1 MLNLLAQIFIKNRDN
16 VSDPKVRTAYGMLC
30 GGLGIALN
38 FLLCALKLTAGIL
51 GNSVAITA
59 DAMNN
64 LSDSGSSLVSL
75 LGFKLAEQKPDP
87 GHPFGH
93 GRIEYIS
100 GLIVS
105 FIILMMGSELL
116 KSSIEKIFTPEKT
129 EFQPIIAVILAFSIA
144 VKLYM
149 AFYNAKTAKKIGSA
163 AMKAT
168 ASDSISDCI
177 ATTVVFASMIVSE
190 AWQIQIDGIC
200 GAAVSLF
207 VIAAGIKAAKETINP
222 LLGQPPSEEFVSQIK
237 EIVTASEDIVGM
249 HDLVVH
255 DYGPGR
261 RMISLH
267 AEVPED
273 GDLLRTHD
281 TIDNIEKTL
290 TEKLGCSAVIHM
302 DPIAAHDEQTEQAK
316 TKAAKVLQ
324 QEIDPQITLHDFRIV
339 NGPTHTNLIFDLAAP
354 FSLKMTDEEIKKTA
368 EKAIQRENKNWYA
381 VISVDRIYT

>member
-1 MLNLLAQIFIKNRDN
+1 MLNLLAQIFIKNRDD

-38 FLLCALKLTAGIL
+38 FLLCALKLIAGIL

-116 KSSIEKIFTPEKT
+116 KSSIEKIFTPEKI
-129 EFQPIIAVILAFSIA
+129 EFQPIIAVILAFSII

-168 ASDSISDCI
+168 ASDSVSDCI
-177 ATTVVFASMIVSE
+177 ATAVVFASMIVSE
-190 AWQIQIDGIC
+190 VWHIQIDGIC

>member
-1 MLNLLAQIFIKNRDN
+1 
-16 VSDPKVRTAYGMLC
+16 
-30 GGLGIALN
+30 
-38 FLLCALKLTAGIL
+38 
-51 GNSVAITA
+51 
-59 DAMNN
+59 MNN

-116 KSSIEKIFTPEKT
+116 KSSIEKMLTPEKT

>member
-381 VISVDRIYT
+381 VISVDRIYK

>member
-116 KSSIEKIFTPEKT
+116 KSSIEKIFQK
-129 EFQPIIAVILAFSIA
+129 ILI
-144 VKLYM
+144 
-149 AFYNAKTAKKIGSA
+149 
-163 AMKAT
+163 
-168 ASDSISDCI
+168 
-177 ATTVVFASMIVSE
+177 
-190 AWQIQIDGIC
+190 
-200 GAAVSLF
+200 LF
-207 VIAAGIKAAKETINP
+207 GK
-222 LLGQPPSEEFVSQIK
+222 Q
-237 EIVTASEDIVGM
+237 
-249 HDLVVH
+249 
-255 DYGPGR
+255 
-261 RMISLH
+261 
-267 AEVPED
+267 
-273 GDLLRTHD
+273 
-281 TIDNIEKTL
+281 IEK
-290 TEKLGCSAVIHM
+290 
-302 DPIAAHDEQTEQAK
+302 
-316 TKAAKVLQ
+316 
-324 QEIDPQITLHDFRIV
+324 
-339 NGPTHTNLIFDLAAP
+339 
-354 FSLKMTDEEIKKTA
+354 
-368 EKAIQRENKNWYA
+368 
-381 VISVDRIYT
+381 

>member
-116 KSSIEKIFTPEKT
+116 KSSIEKILTPEKT